1 MKKAIVGLG
10 AVTAGVGL
18 FLAAR
23 RLSQEMREQAR
34 QMRAHCKEM
43 IANRNGGCTPP
54 SGREFEESGK
64 TEAVAAPTA

>member
-43 IANRNGGCTPP
+43 ASKNGGVPP
-54 SGREFEESGK
+54 SEREVEESDK
-64 TEAVAAPTA
+64 TGAPVAPTA